1 MASGSSSASRAAR
14 GARAAP
20 FCALGAAGVPG
31 VVCLCAL
38 IALLSAAGVAAA
50 GDPTP
55 DGDKPAVAEEVM
67 AELRAAGA
75 ARARL
80 LKERQQWA
88 VEKEKL
94 QLLKSTV
101 LREAERHRA
110 AAAAARQVEAKLRK
124 RLAERK
130 GGRQRLESVEAAVD
144 ALCERLEKALADLAR
159 RSLPGLVP
167 PDRAAGITEPG
178 RRLAAGVER
187 LEEARRRTRRAG
199 VEVVGGLL
207 GERSMAVRLLRAGGV
222 AAWWMSLDGKL
233 AGTAAVRDGQTVL
246 RAVTEPPDVQAIRK
260 AFAMAE
266 GRETPDWA
274 LLPVPQ
280 PVAKD

>member
-1 MASGSSSASRAAR
+1 MRPPAQRPSRRAGRHGASRA
-14 GARAAP
+14 
-20 FCALGAAGVPG
+20 AAGVPG
-31 VVCLCAL
+31 PVCLRAI

-50 GDPTP
+50 GDPTA
-55 DGDKPAVAEEVM
+55 GGEKPAVAEQVM

-75 ARARL
+75 ARAQL

-94 QLLKSTV
+94 ELLKSTV
-101 LREAERHRA
+101 LREAERHKA
-110 AAAAARQVEAKLRK
+110 AAAAARQAEAKLRK
-124 RLAERK
+124 RLAKRK

-144 ALCERLEKALADLAR
+144 MLCERLEKALADLAR

-187 LEEARRRTRRAG
+187 LEAARRRTKRAG
-199 VEVVGGLL
+199 VEVVGGSL
-207 GERSMAVRLLRAGGV
+207 GGRRMAVRLLRVGGV
-222 AAWWMSLDGKL
+222 AAWWMSLDGKQ
-233 AGTAAVRDGQTVL
+233 AGTAAVRDGRVIL
-246 RAVTEPPDVQAIRK
+246 SAVTEPRDVQAVRK
-260 AFAMAE
+260 AFAVAE

-274 LLPVPQ
+274 LLPVP
-280 PVAKD
+280 PPPAKD

>member
-1 MASGSSSASRAAR
+1 M
-14 GARAAP
+14 
-20 FCALGAAGVPG
+20 
-31 VVCLCAL
+31 
-38 IALLSAAGVAAA
+38 IALLSVAGIAAA
-50 GDPTP
+50 GDPAA
-55 DGDKPAVAEEVM
+55 DGEKPAVSEQVM
-67 AELRAAGA
+67 SELRAAGA
-75 ARARL
+75 ARAQL

-94 QLLKSTV
+94 ELLKSTV
-101 LREAERHRA
+101 LREAERHKA
-110 AAAAARQVEAKLRK
+110 AAAAARQAEAKLRQ
-124 RLAERK
+124 RLVERK

-167 PDRAAGITEPG
+167 PDRAAGITEPA

-207 GERSMAVRLLRAGGV
+207 GERKMAVRLLRAGGA
-222 AAWWMSLDGKL
+222 AAWWMSLDGNQ
-233 AGTAAVRDGQTVL
+233 AGTAAVRDGQTIL
-246 RAVTEPPDVQAIRK
+246 NAVTDPRDVRAIRK
-260 AFAMAE
+260 AFGMAE

-274 LLPVPQ
+274 LLPVP
-280 PVAKD
+280 PPAAKD

>member
-1 MASGSSSASRAAR
+1 MLPPAQRPSRRAGRHGASRAA
-14 GARAAP
+14 
-20 FCALGAAGVPG
+20 AGGLRP
-31 VVCLCAL
+31 VCLRAI

-50 GDPTP
+50 GDPTA
-55 DGDKPAVAEEVM
+55 GGEKPAVAEQVM

-75 ARARL
+75 ARAQL

-94 QLLKSTV
+94 ELLKSTV
-101 LREAERHRA
+101 LREAERHKA
-110 AAAAARQVEAKLRK
+110 AAAAARQAEAKLRK
-124 RLAERK
+124 RLAKRK

-144 ALCERLEKALADLAR
+144 MLCERLEKALADLAR

-187 LEEARRRTRRAG
+187 LEEARRRTKRAG
-199 VEVVGGLL
+199 VEVVGGSL
-207 GERSMAVRLLRAGGV
+207 GGRRMAVRLLRVGGV
-222 AAWWMSLDGKL
+222 AAWWMSLDGKQ
-233 AGTAAVRDGQTVL
+233 AGTAAVRDGRVIL
-246 RAVTEPPDVQAIRK
+246 SAVTEPRDVQAVRK
-260 AFAMAE
+260 AFAVAE

-274 LLPVPQ
+274 LLPVP
-280 PVAKD
+280 PPPAKD